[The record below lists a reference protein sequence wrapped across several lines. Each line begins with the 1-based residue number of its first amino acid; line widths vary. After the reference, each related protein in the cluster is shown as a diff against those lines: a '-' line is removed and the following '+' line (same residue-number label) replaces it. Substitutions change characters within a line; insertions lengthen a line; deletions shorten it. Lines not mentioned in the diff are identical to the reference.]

1 MISGRK
7 SVCSKAMEVGV
18 EAGVVKPMGEDQQ
31 LDPSKPSFMAME
43 IIKSLDLRVE
53 ILEAF

>member
-1 MISGRK
+1 MRG
-7 SVCSKAMEVGV
+7 
-18 EAGVVKPMGEDQQ
+18 DQQ

-43 IIKSLDLRVE
+43 IIKSLNVQVE

>member
-1 MISGRK
+1 MKVSRSSRRMRG
-7 SVCSKAMEVGV
+7 
-18 EAGVVKPMGEDQQ
+18 DQQ

-43 IIKSLDLRVE
+43 IIKSLNVQVE